1 MYVRKLY
8 IFLNKISSIWHIYFR
23 PLILHMRSEL
33 GTASPA
39 GLHAIK
45 KRMNSLPLV
54 TFNPFFSVTLREY
67 PFYCNKGLVVGT
79 TIYDVQ
85 HLYSS

>member
-8 IFLNKISSIWHIYFR
+8 IFFNKISSICYIYFR

-54 TFNPFFSVTLREY
+54 TLTLSFQSLLESTSCAVMRVHY
-67 PFYCNKGLVVGT
+67 L
-79 TIYDVQ
+79 
-85 HLYSS
+85 